1 MKRRASSG
9 AIKRAV
15 FLLAAIVILG
25 GCVGQEGGA
34 IMNIM
39 DIQMSGGGVEDM
51 TITAKVPE
59 FARSGSDFGWQ
70 LVVEPTINIRDFRA
84 EIYDRGLFT
93 PVSEPDFKTA
103 SIRANTTKT
112 FPISYKMGDVGLA
125 EKTDITMRSFYKSNT
140 TLSTTVAVLSEVEY
154 FQRKAQGKLGE
165 IPISTWSSTNPLELT
180 VSWSDP
186 MPLLDAQAVQMYVD
200 YRNSGNGFIENLTTG
215 EVTFTVP
222 GNIEFVSCDD
232 YKMAGEK
239 LTLKRD
245 LDFVQK
251 QAKRST
257 CTFKANASGT
267 IDSRSLVGTALY
279 TYEIDSEVTVPII
292 QK

>member
-1 MKRRASSG
+1 MKLNVSRTR
-9 AIKRAV
+9 KRAV
-15 FLLAAIVILG
+15 FLLATIVVLG
-25 GCVGQEGGA
+25 GCVGQSGGA
-34 IMNIM
+34 MLSIM

-59 FARSGSDFGWQ
+59 FARSGGVFGWQ
-70 LVVEPTINIRDFRA
+70 LVVQPTVDVKNFRF
-84 EIYDRGLFT
+84 EIYDHGLFMA
-93 PVSEPDFKTA
+93 VSGENIIGTSD
-103 SIRANTTKT
+103 INANTTKT
-112 FPISYKMGDVGLA
+112 FPLTYTMGDAGLA
-125 EKTDITMRSFYKSNT
+125 ESTDIKMRSFYVSNT
-140 TLSTTVAVLSEVEY
+140 TISTTVAVLSEVEY

-165 IPISTWSSTNPLELT
+165 ISVSTWSSTNPLELT

-200 YRNSGNGFIENLTTG
+200 YQNSGSGFIEKLGIG
-215 EVTFTVP
+215 EVTFIVP
-222 GNIEFVSCDD
+222 ENIQFVTCDD
-232 YKMAGEK
+232 YKLEGNSI
-239 LTLKRD
+239 TLKRD

-257 CTFKANASGT
+257 CTFKAKASGT

>member
-1 MKRRASSG
+1 
-9 AIKRAV
+9 
-15 FLLAAIVILG
+15 
-25 GCVGQEGGA
+25 
-34 IMNIM
+34 M

-70 LVVEPTINIRDFRA
+70 LVVEPTIDIRDFRA
-84 EIYDRGLFT
+84 EIYDHGLFT
-93 PVSEPDFKTA
+93 VVSEPDFKPT

-112 FPISYKMGDVGLA
+112 FPISYKMGDTGLA
-125 EKTDITMRSFYKSNT
+125 EKTDIKMRSFYGSNT
-140 TLSTTVAVLSEVEY
+140 SLSTTVAVLSEVEY

-165 IPISTWSSTNPLELT
+165 IPVSTWASTNPLELT

-200 YRNSGNGFIENLTTG
+200 YQNSGSGFIEKLGIG
-215 EVTFTVP
+215 EVTFIVP
-222 GNIEFVSCDD
+222 ENIQFVTCDD
-232 YKMAGEK
+232 YKLEGNSI
-239 LTLKRD
+239 TLKRD

-257 CTFKANASGT
+257 CTFKAKASGT